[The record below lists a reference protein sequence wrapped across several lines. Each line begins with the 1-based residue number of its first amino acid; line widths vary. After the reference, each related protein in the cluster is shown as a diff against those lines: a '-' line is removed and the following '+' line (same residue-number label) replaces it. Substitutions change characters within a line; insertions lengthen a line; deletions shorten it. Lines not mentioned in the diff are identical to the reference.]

1 MPEPEILNLPPVEAV
16 QHFRAKGFHVGFDW
30 RDTEHLR
37 SFTVAKA
44 MRVDI
49 LQDIRGEVDRAI
61 ADGITFR
68 EFRDNLETA
77 LRARGWWGRQP
88 VVDPLTG
95 ESRIVQLG
103 SPRRLRTIFDTNLR
117 MAYAKG
123 RWERIERVAEAR
135 PWLRYVAVQDARARP
150 EHMAWHGT
158 VLPVDHPF
166 WRSHY
171 PPNGWR
177 CRCTVEQLSDHD
189 LELDGVKPSD
199 GPPPGS
205 ERTRRWTNKRTGKT
219 VQVPVGI
226 DPGFAH
232 NVGRIDLG
240 RDAGD
245 RLIDKMDAAV
255 PKLARAAVGK
265 PWRGL
270 PFRRHAQG
278 RGEGDWPVAVVPA
291 AVQSALRARSHTVR
305 LSAETA
311 RKQADRHP
319 DLAPADYAL
328 VQRILDNGELFRDRN
343 GVIGFLEM
351 DGRLWRAVIRTFD
364 DGTETYIATFH
375 KARPNDLRAA
385 RRRLKRIDREE

>member
-1 MPEPEILNLPPVEAV
+1 
-16 QHFRAKGFHVGFDW
+16 
-30 RDTEHLR
+30 
-37 SFTVAKA
+37 
-44 MRVDI
+44 
-49 LQDIRGEVDRAI
+49 
-61 ADGITFR
+61 
-68 EFRDNLETA
+68 
-77 LRARGWWGRQP
+77 
-88 VVDPLTG
+88 
-95 ESRIVQLG
+95 
-103 SPRRLRTIFDTNLR
+103 

-123 RWERIERVAEAR
+123 RWERIERVAERR
-135 PWLRYVAVQDARARP
+135 PWLRYVAVQDARTRP

-189 LELDGVKPSD
+189 LELDGFTPSD

-226 DPGFAH
+226 DPGFGH

-240 RDAGD
+240 RKAADLLIAKIDDAGP
-245 RLIDKMDAAV
+245 A
-255 PKLARAAVGK
+255 LARAAIGS
-265 PWRGL
+265 PWRTQL
-270 PFRRHAQG
+270 FRRFLRTAAPG
-278 RGEGDWPVAVVPA
+278 RDLGDWPVAMVPA
-291 AVQSALRARSHTVR
+291 AVQSAIRARSHTVR
-305 LSAETA
+305 LSAKTA

-328 VQRILDNGELFRDRN
+328 VQRILDDGELFRDRN

-385 RRRLKRIDREE
+385 RRRLKRIDREENEAGAGRATTPALARRHESSVKCFRRRTQPARIRPRPQDPERLLAVWS